1 MVRTAASDCMA
12 LNRALDNVGSYS
24 YEKCCRDHN
33 IKALAFGPTPR
44 CCNYFDFLFSVND
57 FVLNMHSRT
66 DAFDVS
72 RCHER
77 DFMTYMVNQP
87 VTGCVNDVHLEY
99 AFFYYFVFEY
109 RVSCVNYFYVD
120 CNDLFAGK
128 PHFGTG
134 NAVLSLS
141 GLLLHLSAPSFFPV
155 YTRYSVR
162 TQIKVL

>member
-33 IKALAFGPTPR
+33 IKALAFGPAPR

-77 DFMTYMVNQP
+77 DFMTYMVNQS

-120 CNDLFAGK
+120 CNDLFCGK
-128 PHFGTG
+128 TAFRNWKRRSFHCLDFCFTYQHRRFLRFTTG
-134 NAVLSLS
+134 IPFAL
-141 GLLLHLSAPSFFPV
+141 
-155 YTRYSVR
+155 
-162 TQIKVL
+162 K